1 MKNCIAFRLEALCW
15 RSLLELVVDMQIVWQ
30 VSRWSNDDGVKM
42 WEDYPTG
49 VQRALERRLA
59 TRGPDSTGMYVY
71 IGRQDRYGNEIR
83 YWVDFTN
90 MTEWSRD
97 GLRRFEVRRI
107 EILNAPP

>member
-1 MKNCIAFRLEALCW
+1 M
-15 RSLLELVVDMQIVWQ
+15 DMQIVWQ
-30 VSRWSNDDGVKM
+30 VSRWSNSDGVKM
-42 WEDYPTG
+42 WEDYPVG

-59 TRGPDSTGMYVY
+59 TRGPESTGMYAY
-71 IGRQDRYGNEIR
+71 IGKKDRYGNDIR

-90 MTEWSRD
+90 MTEWSLD